1 MKAPPRL
8 RRGSR
13 RGVALLFALGIL
25 VLLSVFALSFANLT
39 RLERLAAANMRLQ
52 VQAAALAEAGVA
64 QACGQARDAA
74 RRRPWVEQ
82 SDWWANGSV
91 YPNRL
96 NRHAADPDWGQN
108 LATNAYGGSDRVEII
123 SYDIAS
129 KLDVN
134 LDTANIKQALITVGL
149 TSAEYDKIKAARTA
163 RGGRLRSRD
172 ELRELLVDPT
182 AVDPEARY
190 RAVRDFV
197 TVHSGQRLGVKGVVG
212 GDLPWTYTG
221 GTQPTSPVNL
231 NAAPKVVLEAVLTGV
246 EGRPIAASGEGATE
260 WLRDDFRAPR
270 GVVGVGGA
278 IGISATTAGKLA
290 DEIVACRTRGPSPA
304 GLLYSTAHFGGPFRS
319 WAQFDAFL
327 AANATATGILT
338 PAEHALVLALA
349 HAEARHMGYNPDI
362 TRRVPDADL
371 FDKLSIT
378 KATTSLSIVAAGVL
392 EVRATGWITGFTQRT
407 TTDTSDIAVA
417 LPLAEAE
424 LDRVVRVFMP
434 MHVSSQADLE
444 TAWQNTYPDR
454 SIYQSMP
461 ELVPRTDVSGSADPV
476 DGHIRLTT
484 ETTVTG
490 GVGAYSTAFRAAAGP
505 SAPYVSS
512 RGAGTLRSGGVVA
525 PDGVVV
531 WRKSWMGD
539 NATMRLATDLPATLG
554 QTGSFECWVKLA
566 TPPTI
571 GTDEVL
577 LTVAVD
583 ETDLWSGI
591 TPAVMGIND
600 YVLPPKLGASVKLE
614 RFAGRLRATWFYWG
628 KPTGG
633 ISRYVLGLS
642 EMQQDISSWK
652 PGEWHHVTVSW
663 RNTLQ
668 DWAAASVG
676 SPRTAAGFPGD
687 GVTLWVD
694 GSAAAPIEAF
704 DYSALEPYLLESVK
718 YHTGRSQTVPVD
730 EGVHVGGF
738 TVATNAGEDIHSTGV
753 TTTTELK
760 RYTNATIDDVF
771 VYTAAVGAGG
781 AVPRNRDLR
790 YEKNPGNVAVLFDI
804 PVGTYC
810 QVGCVAAEVEL
821 PTASSA
827 RLGIPSGT
835 NVTASVATAPGPT
848 VFARSPTATPT
859 PTALVLESHE
869 VTVSSGIM
877 RLEVL
882 LKGNGLASP
891 VLEGFTILLLP
902 PTQVIEDYRDF

>member
-1 MKAPPRL
+1 MMAPPRI

-91 YPNRL
+91 YPNRA

-108 LATNAYGGSDRVEII
+108 LSANAYGGSDRVEII
-123 SYDIAS
+123 SYDIAC
-129 KLDVN
+129 KIDVN
-134 LDTANIKQALITVGL
+134 LDTPNIKAALMKVGL
-149 TSAEYDKIKAARTA
+149 TAAECDKIKAARTL

-172 ELRELLVDPT
+172 ELRELLVDPA

-190 RAVRDFV
+190 RAVRDFI
-197 TVHSGQRLGVKGVVG
+197 TVHSGQRLTATGVPG

-221 GTQPTSPVNL
+221 GSKSSSPINI

-246 EGRPIAASGEGATE
+246 EGKPIAATGEGATE
-260 WLRDDFRAPR
+260 WLRVDFRAQR
-270 GVVGVGGA
+270 GVVGVGPT
-278 IGISATTAGKLA
+278 IGLSAVTAGKLA
-290 DEIVACRTRGPSPA
+290 DEIVACRTKGPSPA
-304 GLLYSTAHFGGPFRS
+304 GLLYTTAHFGGPFRS

-338 PAEHALVLALA
+338 PSEHALVLALA
-349 HAEARHMGYNPDI
+349 HGEARHMGYNPDI
-362 TRRVPDADL
+362 NRRVPNTGDL

-378 KATTSLSIVAAGVL
+378 KSTTTLSIVAAGVL
-392 EVRATGWITGFTQRT
+392 EVRATGWITGLAERT
-407 TTDTSDIAVA
+407 TTSTADISVP

-434 MHVSSQADLE
+434 MFVSSQEDLE
-444 TAWQNTYPDR
+444 ATSAYPDR

-461 ELVPRTDVSGSADPV
+461 ELVPRSDVPGSADPV
-476 DGHIRLTT
+476 DGHFRLTT

-490 GVGAYSTAFRAAAGP
+490 GVGAYSTAFRAAANP
-505 SAPYVSS
+505 FAPYEGS
-512 RGAGTLRSGGVVA
+512 RGVNTLRAGGLLA

-531 WRKSWMGD
+531 WRKNWMTD
-539 NATMRLATDLPATLG
+539 NAAVRLVTDLPATLG
-554 QTGSFECWVKLA
+554 DEGSFELWVKLA

-591 TPAVMGIND
+591 TPATMGLSD
-600 YVLPPKLGASVKLE
+600 YVLPPKLGASIKLE

-628 KPTGG
+628 KPTGAV
-633 ISRYVLGLS
+633 SRYLLALS
-642 EMQQDISSWK
+642 EEQQDISSWK
-652 PGEWHHVTVSW
+652 PGEWHHVAVSW
-663 RNTLQ
+663 KNTPQVWENVQIGALT
-668 DWAAASVG
+668 
-676 SPRTAAGFPGD
+676 PLPAGE

-704 DYSALEPYLLESVK
+704 EYAALEPHVLQSVK
-718 YHTGRSQTVPVD
+718 YHTGRSQTVPTI
-730 EGVHVGGF
+730 EGVHVGGYH
-738 TVATNAGEDIHSTGV
+738 VNMNAGEDVHSTGV

-771 VYTAAVGAGG
+771 VYTSPYGVTGG
-781 AVPRNRDLR
+781 VVPRNRDLR
-790 YEKNPGNVAVLFDI
+790 FEKNNGGIAALFDI

-827 RLGIPSGT
+827 RLGIPAGT
-835 NVTASVATAPGPT
+835 NVTATQVTSPGATT
-848 VFARSPTATPT
+848 FARLPTATP
-859 PTALVLESHE
+859 PPKALILEAHE
-869 VTVSSGIM
+869 VTVSSGVL
-877 RLEVL
+877 RLEVV

-902 PTQVIEDYRDF
+902 PPQVIEDYRDF